1 MNSADRKQDT
11 GEIIH
16 SIRRIVQAGEHYSK
30 ELEKSIGVSTP
41 QLACLYVLRQ
51 QGPLPLSQIAKQ
63 IMVNSSTVTG
73 IIDRLEKKD
82 LVTRIRDPRDR
93 RMITIQLT
101 RSGATLAAQ
110 APPLIPS
117 SIMQGKSVLSDED
130 FNKVV
135 FGLNKLAGLL
145 DGAAQ
150 ELSQEHGKR

>member
-11 GEIIH
+11 GAIIH

-51 QGPLPLSQIAKQ
+51 QGPLLLSQIAKQ

-82 LVTRIRDPRDR
+82 LVTRIRDSRDR

-101 RSGATLAAQ
+101 EAGATLAAH

-117 SIMQGKSVLSDED
+117 SIMQGLMSLSDED

-135 FGLNKLAGLL
+135 FGLNRLAGLL

-150 ELSQEHGKR
+150 ELSQEHGNR